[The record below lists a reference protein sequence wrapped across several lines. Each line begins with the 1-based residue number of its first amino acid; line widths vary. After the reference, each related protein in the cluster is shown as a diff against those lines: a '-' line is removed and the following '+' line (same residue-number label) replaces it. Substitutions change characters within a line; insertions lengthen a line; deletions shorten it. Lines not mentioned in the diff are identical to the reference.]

1 MTASG
6 PRWLVYAQLA
16 AGMAIFGSATPMSK
30 IVTEAFPVFLASGLR
45 MVLSAAVLL
54 PIVWAM
60 KTPVRD
66 FEKRDWGVLA
76 AIALVGMFGFT
87 VLLLF
92 GMKMVSGVTGSI
104 VMSTA
109 PAVTA
114 ALSFLF
120 YKDRLGWRKSAGIA
134 LAVAG
139 VLLLNVTGKEDQ
151 SGGGSPLLGTVL
163 VFLAVCSE
171 AGYTLFGKLATERLT
186 PYAIAG
192 LSAAISIPIF
202 LPFAVWDASGFD
214 FAKPGTGEWI
224 ALVWWGAGTMVLG
237 SVLWYSGVAK
247 VEGSTAAGFMGVMPA
262 SALILSYVLL
272 GEPFLWPQLAG
283 FAIVFAGVCVIAWA
297 HARPKEEED
306 GGSR

>member
-1 MTASG
+1 
-6 PRWLVYAQLA
+6 LVYAQLA

-45 MVLSAAVLL
+45 MLLSAAILL
-54 PIVWAM
+54 PILYARR
-60 KTPVRD
+60 TPVRD
-66 FEKRDWGVLA
+66 FERRDWGVLG

-87 VLLLF
+87 VFLLF

-120 YKDRLGWRKSAGIA
+120 FKDRLGWRKSAGIA

-139 VLLLNVTGKEDQ
+139 VLLLNVTGKSGQ
-151 SGGGSPLLGTVL
+151 SGGSPLFGTLL

-192 LSAAISIPIF
+192 LSAALAIPLF
-202 LPFAVWDASGFD
+202 LPFAIWDAAGFD
-214 FAKPGTGEWI
+214 PAAPAVGDWI
-224 ALVWWGAGTMVLG
+224 ALVWWGAGTMVLC

-283 FAIVFAGVCVIAWA
+283 FAVVFAGVCVIAWA
-297 HARPKEEED
+297 HARPGDAD
-306 GGSR
+306 GETER

>member
-1 MTASG
+1 MSG
-6 PRWLVYAQLA
+6 TGARWLVYGQLA

-45 MVLSAAVLL
+45 MLLSAAVLL
-54 PIVWAM
+54 PIVFAM

-66 FEKRDWGVLA
+66 FERRDWGVLA
-76 AIALVGMFGFT
+76 AIAVVGMFGFT
-87 VLLLF
+87 VFLLF

-114 ALSFLF
+114 AFSFIVF
-120 YKDRLGWRKSAGIA
+120 KDRLGWRKSAGIA
-134 LAVAG
+134 LSVAG
-139 VLLLNVTGKEDQ
+139 VLLLNVTGEQDQ
-151 SGGGSPLLGTVL
+151 SGGSPLLGTLL

-192 LSAAISIPIF
+192 LSAALSIPIF
-202 LPFAVWDASGFD
+202 LPFAVWDAAGFD
-214 FAKPGTGEWI
+214 FAKPGTGDWI

-262 SALILSYVLL
+262 SALILSYLLL
-272 GEPFLWPQLAG
+272 GEPFQWPQLAG
-283 FAIVFAGVCVIAWA
+283 FAVVFAGVCVIAWA
-297 HARPKEEED
+297 HARPRDAEPGAD
-306 GGSR
+306 D

>member
-1 MTASG
+1 AS
-6 PRWLVYAQLA
+6 WLVWAQLA

-45 MVLSAAVLL
+45 MLLSAAILL
-54 PIVWAM
+54 PIVFAM

-87 VLLLF
+87 VFLLF

-120 YKDRLGWRKSAGIA
+120 FKDRLGWRKSAGIA

-139 VLLLNVTGKEDQ
+139 VLLLKVTGTQDE
-151 SGGGSPLLGTVL
+151 SGGGSPLLGTLL

-171 AGYTLFGKLATERLT
+171 AGYTLFGKLSTERLT

-192 LSAAISIPIF
+192 LSAALAVPVF
-202 LPFAVWDASGFD
+202 LPFAVWDAAGFD
-214 FAKPGTGEWI
+214 FAKPDLGDWI

-272 GEPFLWPQLAG
+272 GEPFRWAQLAG

-297 HARPKEEED
+297 HARPREAD
-306 GGSR
+306 SGAGG